1 MEAAVYDPAL
11 DGTSR
16 AAAAE
21 EARWRARPGQL
32 EARRGAARAARAGAE
47 VWTKEPHGG
56 AYRRAGP
63 GAAGGYDALEQRPDG
78 SARECDLGFEKP
90 ASGPT
95 TNFVGNH
102 MTQGAIDLVQA
113 QLARR
118 DPRQEEAAWRR
129 YMHTYHPPK
138 RIAGEAAAAAPP
150 EREVPRFRW
159 RQEGGEVLVTV
170 PLGEMGDTRLARFA
184 ATVEVER
191 GGGTGEIGSD
201 VLRLRVL
208 FEGPPARAFG
218 LRRRLWAPLQ
228 PGPEAMKWEVHGGSN
243 SLRIRLRK
251 ADPGAEW
258 PDLEPPAASGGP
270 RASAPL
276 RLTGNM
282 GAAAREVEEPPTPT
296 ALVEGSG
303 GAPPPQRGPDLAALR
318 WAIREGRRAK
328 QSGDG
333 VLYRPLEE
341 YPGGGGDVGSQARE
355 GMTAS
360 IDGGAGMGAGA
371 GTGAAPLPPE
381 ELVRRG
387 REACAGGRWSEALDL
402 FTSGAGGLSA
412 AAAAEAHTQ
421 MAECHAQ
428 LGAPRAAVEAA
439 AEAVRLCELAGGL
452 EHAQPRARLRR
463 ALALE
468 ELESFSEA
476 AADFRWVSAQASAP
490 AEARAAREG
499 LARATRGG
507 REAARLAAD
516 AAAAAAQAPPPTA
529 PAPVPHAG
537 HPQFL
542 PRGKAGAPF

>member
-1 MEAAVYDPAL
+1 
-11 DGTSR
+11 
-16 AAAAE
+16 
-21 EARWRARPGQL
+21 
-32 EARRGAARAARAGAE
+32 
-47 VWTKEPHGG
+47 
-56 AYRRAGP
+56 
-63 GAAGGYDALEQRPDG
+63 LEQRPDG
-78 SARECDLGFEKP
+78 SARERALGFEKP

-138 RIAGEAAAAAPP
+138 RIAGAAGAAAAAAAPP
-150 EREVPRFRW
+150 ESEVPRFRW

-184 ATVEVER
+184 ATVGVER
-191 GGGTGEIGSD
+191 GGETGSD

-208 FEGPPARAFG
+208 FEGPPARAFA

-228 PGPEAMKWEVHGGSN
+228 PDPEAVQWEVHGGSN
-243 SLRIRLRK
+243 SLRVRLRK
-251 ADPGAEW
+251 ADPATEW
-258 PDLEPPAASGGP
+258 PDLGPRAPPAAACGGA
-270 RASAPL
+270 RAAEPP
-276 RLTGNM
+276 RLTGVA
-282 GAAAREVEEPPTPT
+282 GAAGGREGGAEEPPSPGT
-296 ALVEGSG
+296 ALVEGDG
-303 GAPPPQRGPDLAALR
+303 GGEAPQRGPDLAALR
-318 WAIREGRRAK
+318 WAIREGRRTK
-328 QSGDG
+328 QGGDG

-341 YPGGGGDVGSQARE
+341 YPGGGVGIQSGPGVPASHCS
-355 GMTAS
+355 GATAAGES
-360 IDGGAGMGAGA
+360 AGG
-371 GTGAAPLPPE
+371 GAAPLPPE
-381 ELVRRG
+381 ELARRG
-387 REACAGGRWSEALDL
+387 REACAGGRWSEALDQL
-402 FTSGAGGLSA
+402 ASGAGGLSA
-412 AAAAEAHTQ
+412 AAAAETHTL

-439 AEAVRLCELAGGL
+439 AEAVRICEAAGGL
-452 EHAQPRARLRR
+452 GRAQLRARLRR

-468 ELESFSEA
+468 ELERFPEA
-476 AADFRWVSAQASAP
+476 AADFRWASAQAAAPP

-499 LARATRGG
+499 LARAARGA
-507 REAARLAAD
+507 REAARLAAA
-516 AAAAAAQAPPPTA
+516 AAAAAAQAPPPPA